1 MTGTVALDK
10 GRLERPMLVPPGFDS
25 VRGRWAGRRRGAG
38 KKPIR
43 TAAGDVPEQGKGG
56 SGQAVSPSHRA
67 RPRTR

>member
-43 TAAGDVPEQGKGG
+43 TAAGDVPEQAKL
-56 SGQAVSPSHRA
+56 S
-67 RPRTR
+67 